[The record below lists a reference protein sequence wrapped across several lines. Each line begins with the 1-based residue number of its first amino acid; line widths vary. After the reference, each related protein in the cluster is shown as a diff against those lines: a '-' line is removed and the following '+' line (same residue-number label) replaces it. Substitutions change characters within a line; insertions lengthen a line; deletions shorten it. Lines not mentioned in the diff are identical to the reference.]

1 MSSSRLLKKPD
12 QCRSVAGCA
21 HLFWT
26 GRITDTNGDV
36 IEVHDVCMT
45 LSTYMYIVTN
55 GVRTYVQLREGKRVL
70 ECLKKS
76 GRIANQCMDDNV
88 KVQLFVELL
97 TYYMH
102 FYEKGD
108 NQVCFNWKHLHSVP
122 IHVHT
127 HTHRSLLPL

>member
-1 MSSSRLLKKPD
+1 M
-12 QCRSVAGCA
+12 
-21 HLFWT
+21 
-26 GRITDTNGDV
+26 
-36 IEVHDVCMT
+36 
-45 LSTYMYIVTN
+45 
-55 GVRTYVQLREGKRVL
+55 L

-108 NQVCFNWKHLHSVP
+108 T
-122 IHVHT
+122 HVSFIWNTTIVEIVLCTIILNT
-127 HTHRSLLPL
+127 HTHVCTDYSHHLKPVDQQDS